1 MGFSE
6 EIICVFSYP
15 VSVRAYWPPDRM
27 TLNVNDLE
35 LVVNTNHQKAAADL
49 TATVYATPGKRLHLR

>member
-1 MGFSE
+1 MRAIVWVVTMGFSE

-15 VSVRAYWPPDRM
+15 VSVRAYWPPGRM

-35 LVVNTNHQKAAADL
+35 FVVDTLIVRRPQQI
-49 TATVYATPGKRLHLR
+49 